1 MSARREALDRLYDAL
16 VTALAKTIAAGDYTA
31 ADLNVARALLRDAGI
46 SVDPQHPDK
55 PTKGLID
62 ALEEIDREEAMH

>member
-1 MSARREALDRLYDAL
+1 MSARREALERLYDAT
-16 VTALAKTIAAGDYTA
+16 VSALAHKIAHDGATA

-55 PTKGLID
+55 PTAALVAALAKID
-62 ALEEIDREEAMH
+62 SEGELH